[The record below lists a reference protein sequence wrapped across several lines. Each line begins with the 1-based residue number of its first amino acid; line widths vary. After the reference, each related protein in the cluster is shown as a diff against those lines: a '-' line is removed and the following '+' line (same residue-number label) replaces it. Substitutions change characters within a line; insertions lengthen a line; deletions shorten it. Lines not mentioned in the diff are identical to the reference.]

1 MNDLEESALRR
12 ALGPYAALPVEIL
25 PVTESTNLYLK
36 TAARQGTLGP
46 RLAVAD
52 RQTGGRGR
60 LGRSFQ
66 SPGGMGLYMS
76 LLLPMPAGGPPV
88 TVTAAVAVCLAM
100 EETTGLAPKIKWV
113 NDLFL
118 RGKKVCG
125 ILAEGAENQV
135 VVGIG
140 VNVRTPEG
148 GFPGVP
154 VAGALDTDIRRDAL
168 AGRIAAHLLRLLET
182 GDGPSILAAYR
193 ARMPLIGATVTY
205 TRGDETKTA
214 RILGVDADGG
224 LTVDC
229 GGQTETLRAGEIS
242 LGSDQFASLL

>member
-1 MNDLEESALRR
+1 MNDLQESALRR
-12 ALGPYAALPVEIL
+12 ALGPYGGLPVEIL

-36 TAARQGTLGP
+36 TAARQGTTGP
-46 RLAVAD
+46 RLVIAD

-60 LGRSFQ
+60 LGRAFQ
-66 SPGGMGLYMS
+66 SPGGTGLYMS
-76 LLLPMPAGGPPV
+76 LLLPLPGGPPV
-88 TVTAAVAVCLAM
+88 TITAAVAVCLAI

-125 ILAEGAENQV
+125 ILAEGVENQV

-140 VNVRTPEG
+140 VNVRTPDG
-148 GFPGVP
+148 GFPGVS
-154 VAGALDTDIRRDAL
+154 VAGALEADVRRDVL
-168 AGRIAAHLLRLLET
+168 TGRIAAHFLHLLET
-182 GDGPSILAAYR
+182 GDDPAILAAYR
-193 ARMPLIGATVTY
+193 ARMPLVGATITY
-205 TRGDETKTA
+205 TRGNETKTA

>member
-1 MNDLEESALRR
+1 MSDLEESVLRR
-12 ALGPYAALPVEIL
+12 ALGAYDALPVEIL
-25 PVTESTNLYLK
+25 SVTESTNLYLK
-36 TAARQGTLGP
+36 TEARQGAAGP
-46 RLAVAD
+46 RLVLAD

-66 SPGGMGLYMS
+66 SPVGTGLYMS

-88 TVTAAVAVCLAM
+88 TITAAVAVCLAI
-100 EETTGLAPKIKWV
+100 EELTGLSPKIKWV

-125 ILAEGAENQV
+125 ILAEGVENQV

-148 GFPGVP
+148 GFPGAP
-154 VAGALDTDIRRDAL
+154 IAGTLEADVRRDAL
-168 AGRIAAHLLRLLET
+168 AGRIAAHFLHLLET
-182 GDGPSILAAYR
+182 GDASAILAAYR

-205 TRGDETKTA
+205 TRGDAIKTA